1 MTSDTTSS
9 EMPMRLGA
17 ASGRLVVSPDKLSVK
32 YNNSV
37 PYNMFH
43 YASVAADKAAPTNVK
58 VYYFEMRVKNGGV
71 SDWITIGF
79 TKKGFDLSNQPGCL
93 AGSIGYVGQNGRLY
107 YNGGVGE
114 SYGPKF
120 TTYDIVGAG
129 IDYASNEF
137 FFTKNGVL
145 LRKVSKKIDGPLIP
159 TVSVHNYN
167 EEVEVNFGQKPFA
180 YDIKQ
185 EIIRC
190 PHCHRTSETNDSKL
204 SFTTYED
211 NWKKILEEKDKLMEK
226 NESLLKKSFEEKLN
240 QMEKSESLLRK
251 SLEEKE
257 KEVIKLMAVT
267 KSLSENL

>member
-137 FFTKNGVL
+137 FFT
-145 LRKVSKKIDGPLIP
+145 
-159 TVSVHNYN
+159 
-167 EEVEVNFGQKPFA
+167 VEVNFGQKPFA